1 MSASEA
7 NKTLVNAGFNINI
20 TGAHIDGVSGAVA
33 SKQNPAAGTE
43 AKPGTVVTVDFI
55 HKDVSD

>member
-1 MSASEA
+1 MS
-7 NKTLVNAGFNINI
+7 LNINI
-20 TGAHIDGVSGAVA
+20 SGAHIDGIAGAVA
-33 SKQNPAAGTE
+33 TKQNPAAGTA